1 MLFNGIEI
9 QREFISHGGLGKL
22 LFFMQQKDKIFQQ
35 LSCKCFSLLSENQQT
50 SRTCRKFWTRSS

>member
-9 QREFISHGGLGKL
+9 QREFIKHGGSGKL

-35 LSCKCFSLLSENQQT
+35 LSCKCFSLLSENQQNL
-50 SRTCRKFWTRSS
+50 